1 MKFRPIDGGA
11 AHNLPEL
18 GDQVASHTRNRRSER
33 KAIRVVKESRF
44 EKLTSIEEVADKLF
58 FDVQP
63 PG

>member
-1 MKFRPIDGGA
+1 M
-11 AHNLPEL
+11 
-18 GDQVASHTRNRRSER
+18 ASHTRNRRSER